1 MPNSLIV
8 NGEKY
13 CFPVV
18 PILITQNC
26 IFTIVFLF
34 RSYKAHKPLFFSMDI
49 RVTGAI
55 IMTLGGRASAVSV
68 PGGDEVTQ

>member
-1 MPNSLIV
+1 
-8 NGEKY
+8 
-13 CFPVV
+13 
-18 PILITQNC
+18 
-26 IFTIVFLF
+26 
-34 RSYKAHKPLFFSMDI
+34 MDI